1 MKAKLR
7 KLFEYGVPKIVEVW
21 WTDAYGQNRWHSRA
35 NTERERTAVKSVGYL
50 VIDEPDF
57 IAIARSAGGGV
68 DSASRGPD
76 DASEDEG
83 TLHIPRGMVRRIRTL
98 APARSE

>member
-1 MKAKLR
+1 MKAQLR
-7 KLFEYGVPKIVEVW
+7 RLFDYRVPKIVEVW

-50 VIDEPDF
+50 VVDEPDF
-57 IAIARSAGGGV
+57 IAIARSAGGGA
-68 DSASRGPD
+68 DSAARDD

-98 APARSE
+98 APGRSE